1 MRPVPKH
8 ARHSGFAQELIGQPE
23 VAATDETAMGRERAG
38 MGGAQHMVAR
48 PVDEA
53 PFLLGMSA
61 PQQEDDSLAMGIDPL
76 DDPIG
81 KGLPP
86 QVGVR
91 VRHTRLYR

>member
-1 MRPVPKH
+1 
-8 ARHSGFAQELIGQPE
+8 
-23 VAATDETAMGRERAG
+23 
-38 MGGAQHMVAR
+38 MVAR

-61 PQQEDDSLAMGIDPL
+61 PQQEDNSLAMGIDPL

-91 VRHTRLYR
+91 VRHARLYRQHRIEQQHSLSGPGFRNP